1 MDKQGRA
8 LCHTPLSHFNTL
20 LTLHLSIC
28 YPCGTHQT
36 NVQVNLDRLTKK
48 GPTTRKPI
56 DPIFTI
62 FPLEITLRP
71 RTATTFTIT
80 GTCREP
86 GTYRETFL
94 LESKVGK
101 ETKFRP
107 VLESTTVAQVVN
119 PFLEISPRE
128 MSFGYVWEDGVE
140 AALQK
145 KTIALTNVSALHLH
159 FTLKTEA
166 PFNLSDFE
174 FSLAPGETGEVTVEF
189 DPLYCDDKRTH
200 VVDKTIEIVY
210 RRHPH
215 REQVKLKGDIAFP
228 NIAFE
233 TMDVNFGCIL
243 NDTTK
248 RVQLRLHN
256 PTKVAALFEWV
267 WDAPVE
273 AIVKA
278 GTLKRRMSVKDLP
291 LLPAQVGLH
300 PCSPSIHCD
309 FNLTSP
315 CITHLYIL
323 S

>member
-1 MDKQGRA
+1 M
-8 LCHTPLSHFNTL
+8 
-20 LTLHLSIC
+20 
-28 YPCGTHQT
+28 
-36 NVQVNLDRLTKK
+36 TKK
-48 GPTTRKPI
+48 GPATRKPI

-107 VLESTTVAQVVN
+107 VLESTAVAQVVN
-119 PFLEISPRE
+119 PFLEISARE
-128 MSFGYVWEDGVE
+128 VYFEYVWEEGVE
-140 AALQK
+140 ATVQK
-145 KTIALTNVSALHLH
+145 KKISLTNVSALHLN

-174 FSLAPGETGEVTVEF
+174 FSLAPGDTAEVTVEF
-189 DPLYCDDKRTH
+189 DPLYGEDKRTH
-200 VVDKTIEIVY
+200 VVDKTIEVVY

-215 REQVKLKGDIAFP
+215 REHVKLKGDIAFP

-233 TMDVNFGCIL
+233 TMDINFGCIL

-248 RVQLRLHN
+248 RVQIKLHN
-256 PTKVAALFEWV
+256 PTKVATAFEWM
-267 WDAPVE
+267 WEAPVE
-273 AIVKA
+273 PIVKA
-278 GTLKRRMSVKDLP
+278 GTLKRKASAKDLP
-291 LLPAQVGLH
+291 LLPDQVSCPRDNPLIAPH
-300 PCSPSIHCD
+300 INPETPIPFSSC
-309 FNLTSP
+309 
-315 CITHLYIL
+315 
-323 S
+323 